1 MIKSGWF
8 DHPYCGLALGYA
20 RNHESR
26 MSYVR
31 CLMYKRDVKVGSRGI
46 TTFMEHC
53 RGLRL
58 HLQDCVIRL
67 HRGLPLRRCDG
78 TLMTNEE
85 SAECR
90 ANLGGVTV
98 PFIETCP
105 SLSVLEVLE
114 LEGAGQ
120 PVWGE
125 DEEGEE
131 SPEKTVRLFV
141 CFVVDALY
149 RDCQFSGVANLWEV
163 LLSSD
168 PQHAVLFGA
177 TCALSDVMVR
187 NLILRFLLR
196 SI

>member
-1 MIKSGWF
+1 M
-8 DHPYCGLALGYA
+8 C
-20 RNHESR
+20 
-26 MSYVR
+26 
-31 CLMYKRDVKVGSRGI
+31 KRDVKVGSRGI
-46 TTFMEHC
+46 TTFMEQC
-53 RGLRL
+53 RGLR
-58 HLQDCVIRL
+58 HHRQDCVIRL
-67 HRGLPLRRCDG
+67 HRGLPLRRRDG

-90 ANLGGVTV
+90 VNLGGVTV
-98 PFIETCP
+98 PFIETCR

-125 DEEGEE
+125 DEEGEDW
-131 SPEKTVRLFV
+131 PEKTVRLFV

-163 LLSSD
+163 LVSSD
-168 PQHAVLFGA
+168 PQHAVLFGP